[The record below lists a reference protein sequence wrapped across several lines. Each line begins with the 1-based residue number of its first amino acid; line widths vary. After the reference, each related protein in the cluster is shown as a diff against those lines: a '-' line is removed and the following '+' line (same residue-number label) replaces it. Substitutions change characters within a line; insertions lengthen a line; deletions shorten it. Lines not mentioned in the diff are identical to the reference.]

1 MTAMSEQE
9 RYEILKKEV
18 DSLQAQLNRDQ
29 DPWYKK
35 PSNLISAIALLF
47 SFGTTIVSYINSH
60 AEDVRSNHREAMQI
74 IQRITKLP
82 YENFELLQKYKNS
95 GQGQALSGMINQE
108 NILLATQ
115 ATNLIKRYPDT
126 FSATEFFSVATALA
140 TSNIVGEVPYLFET
154 AIEKAETSNDYSVST
169 RSYAYFLYSKGDYTE
184 GKKYYEMALDVWSKF
199 PERNMYIVNSTDLL
213 TLMYWSQAELM
224 VNNIRGAEKN
234 IDLAKEKLEQLP
246 PTPMTQSLAM
256 QINETIG
263 FIEQAKTGAGQQMP
277 HPDLMQ

>member
-1 MTAMSEQE
+1 
-9 RYEILKKEV
+9 
-18 DSLQAQLNRDQ
+18 
-29 DPWYKK
+29 
-35 PSNLISAIALLF
+35 
-47 SFGTTIVSYINSH
+47 
-60 AEDVRSNHREAMQI
+60 
-74 IQRITKLP
+74 
-82 YENFELLQKYKNS
+82 
-95 GQGQALSGMINQE
+95 
-108 NILLATQ
+108 
-115 ATNLIKRYPDT
+115 
-126 FSATEFFSVATALA
+126 
-140 TSNIVGEVPYLFET
+140 
-154 AIEKAETSNDYSVST
+154 
-169 RSYAYFLYSKGDYTE
+169 
-184 GKKYYEMALDVWSKF
+184 MALDVWSKF